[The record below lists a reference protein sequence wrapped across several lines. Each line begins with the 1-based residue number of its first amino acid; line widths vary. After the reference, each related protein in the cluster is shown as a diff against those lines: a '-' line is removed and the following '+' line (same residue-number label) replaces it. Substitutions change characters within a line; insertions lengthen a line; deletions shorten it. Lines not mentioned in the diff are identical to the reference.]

1 MQVDQILIRPADNEW
16 IVQYS
21 DNAGRTNNF
30 TVSSVG
36 NASIAAIVAD
46 ASNRLPTEADHPD
59 KTEVEQE
66 IEELEYRLQ
75 MLKQSIG
82 LPV

>member
-1 MQVDQILIRPADNEW
+1 MQVDQILIRPVDNEF

-30 TVSSVG
+30 TVSSSG
-36 NASIAAIVAD
+36 NANVAAIIAD
-46 ASNRLPTEADHPD
+46 ARSRLPVEADHPD
-59 KTEVEQE
+59 KSEIEQE
-66 IEELEYRLQ
+66 IGELEYRLQ

-82 LPV
+82 LPA

>member
-21 DNAGRTNNF
+21 DSAGRTNNF
-30 TVSSVG
+30 TVSSAG

-46 ASNRLPTEADHPD
+46 AQGRLPAEANHPD
-59 KTEVEQE
+59 KSEVEQE
-66 IEELEYRLQ
+66 IEELEYRLT

>member
-21 DNAGRTNNF
+21 DSAGRTNNF
-30 TVSSVG
+30 TVSSAG
-36 NASIAAIVAD
+36 NANIAAIVAD
-46 ASNRLPTEADHPD
+46 ATSRLPAEAAHPD
-59 KTEVEQE
+59 KSEVEQE
-66 IEELEYRLQ
+66 IEELEYRLT

>member
-1 MQVDQILIRPADNEW
+1 LENQW

-30 TVSSVG
+30 TVSSAG

-46 ASNRLPTEADHPD
+46 ARGRLPAEADHPD
-59 KTEVEQE
+59 KSEVEQE
-66 IEELEYRLQ
+66 IEELEYRLR

-82 LPV
+82 QPA